1 MKRNHGL
8 LLTTILTIICISCKE
23 TPQKHYAKL
32 LQEWMGKEVKIP
44 NEVIFTV
51 QGQDTVIFPTENNY
65 KILTYADSTGC
76 ISCKLQLDRWKMLIG
91 EEDFQDVR
99 FLFFFSPEKKRD
111 IISTLKSNAFTY
123 PVCIDERKEL
133 NQLNHFPTEFGG
145 QTFLLDKNNRVLAIG
160 NPIHN
165 PRVKDL
171 YLRIIQG
178 ETATLETAEN
188 SKLITT
194 VDIDRTSIDMET
206 FDWQQE
212 QKGTFTLTNT
222 GDKLLVIEMVDTSC
236 GCITVDYNEKP
247 IRPGEKVSLHVT
259 YKAEQTEYFNK
270 TITVYCNAEGQP
282 LRLKILGKAK

>member
-1 MKRNHGL
+1 MKWNYWL

-23 TPQKHYAKL
+23 TPQEHYAKL
-32 LQEWMGKEVKIP
+32 LQEWMGKEIKIP
-44 NEVIFTV
+44 NEAIFTV

-123 PVCIDERKEL
+123 PVCIDEHKEL

-145 QTFLLDKNNRVLAIG
+145 QTFLLNKDNCILAMG

-165 PRVKDL
+165 PKVKDL
-171 YLRIIQG
+171 YLKIIQG
-178 ETATLETAEN
+178 KGTDAET
-188 SKLITT
+188 SKPLTT
-194 VDIDRTSIDMET
+194 ISIDQTSLDMGT

-212 QKGTFTLTNT
+212 QTRTFTLTNT
-222 GDKLLVIEMVDTSC
+222 GDKLLAIEMVDTSC
-236 GCITVDYNEKP
+236 GCITVEYDKEP
-247 IRPGEKVSLHVT
+247 VRPGDSVTLCVT
-259 YKAEQTEYFNK
+259 YKAEQPEFFNK
-270 TITVYCNAEGQP
+270 TLTVYCNVKDTP
-282 LRLKILGKAK
+282 LRLIVKGNAE